1 MHDLLPA
8 MHRAFEAA
16 SGLQRNY
23 LVHERTWYDLARM
36 GYTLK
41 DVENFL
47 CWIAHVNSQREPK
60 YRRQY
65 SIHRMFGDLSRF
77 DEDLIEA
84 KAWAQN
90 RRKEHTP
97 KEQALQD
104 LRPVVDPEL
113 EEVKKRPARSAG
125 EILRQILSTK

>member
-1 MHDLLPA
+1 MHDLLPS

-16 SGLQRNY
+16 SGIQRNY
-23 LVHERTWYDLARM
+23 LVHERTWYELAKM

-41 DVENFL
+41 DVEIFL
-47 CWIAHVNSQREPK
+47 RWIAHVNSGREPK

-65 SIHRMFGDLSRF
+65 SIHRMFGDSSRF

-84 KAWAQN
+84 RAWLGN
-90 RRKEHTP
+90 RRKQPTP

-104 LRPVVDPEL
+104 LRPVVDLEL
-113 EEVKKRPARSAG
+113 EEVKRRPARSAG